1 MKLSAVGSP
10 LFCPASYSIIYR
22 CYDDLRNL
30 PGWEGSELTFFLKF
44 VSYRSKLAV
53 LSNVLY
59 YTVVND
65 IFVHRLSYLTPPN
78 NDICSIKKMQT
89 FC

>member
-1 MKLSAVGSP
+1 MVLN
-10 LFCPASYSIIYR
+10 YH
-22 CYDDLRNL
+22 
-30 PGWEGSELTFFLKF
+30 FFFKF

-59 YTVVND
+59 YTVVKD

-78 NDICSIKKMQT
+78 NDICSIKKIQYSAKT
-89 FC
+89 ALKKVEKHLAGNQILVVLVPRRTNTRI